1 MQALAKNFLCV
12 ADEVWLLDHLDT
24 PGAKFFREYVKRV
37 PPQLGFGSTTKQ
49 GVYVMTP
56 DGDFLGGHFARHG
69 KSETL
74 ALLKESLGRWNE
86 IVREKGLKPKPIPV
100 VPTNHTWGA
109 EGLPYSAGG
118 KDGPKGALI
127 LQVYSRDMP
136 GPVEKPAAGGVYQN
150 AWNENWIDFTA
161 QEMAGF
167 LPKAGPKGEVPEPL
181 FRRMARACL
190 IDNVRG
196 QTAQWEEAQIR
207 KASLTSEVVSAK
219 DGLTTVRLHGE
230 FAAEAGPRG
239 YSGTLHGR
247 AVFDTKAGRFKTF
260 ELVATGIR
268 KGGTSANFRGNDP
281 PSTIGHAFVIEGQY
295 DKPAAPADGTPPE
308 PERKGVA
315 TPKASSP

>member
-127 LQVYSRDMP
+127 LQVYSRDLP

-167 LPKAGPKGEVPEPL
+167 LPKGGPKGEVPEPL